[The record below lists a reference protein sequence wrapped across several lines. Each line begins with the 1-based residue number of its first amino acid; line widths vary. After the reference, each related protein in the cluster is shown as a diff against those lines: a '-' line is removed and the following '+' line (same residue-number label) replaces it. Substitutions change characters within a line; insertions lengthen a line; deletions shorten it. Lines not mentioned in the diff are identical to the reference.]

1 MTGGIDLGR
10 PESGGL
16 AWHSQ
21 QKCKSLVTYLFL
33 WYQVQANACWF
44 TTGMLVQ
51 EEMQAEATLFCGFVI
66 AVTHPGT
73 QIRLCGLA
81 HLSWQKKRN
90 LLRFLVSSKSVFQT
104 WHRIVRALKT
114 QEANPCPNT
123 REIWMVPENRHLSG
137 LTCGTGL
144 DWWLVEIEIKWESRH
159 VKEGWGK
166 NKIPLSLIQ
175 GKTEASQELN
185 CKINRKWIREKYEKS
200 H

>member
-1 MTGGIDLGR
+1 MHAG
-10 PESGGL
+10 
-16 AWHSQ
+16 
-21 QKCKSLVTYLFL
+21 SLL
-33 WYQVQANACWF
+33 ACWF
-44 TTGMLVQ
+44 RRKCKLRQPYSVGLWLLLPIL
-51 EEMQAEATLFCGFVI
+51 EPRSDFV
-66 AVTHPGT
+66 VWLT
-73 QIRLCGLA
+73 
-81 HLSWQKKRN
+81 SVDKKKRN

>member
-1 MTGGIDLGR
+1 MLVHYWHVG
-10 PESGGL
+10 SGGNASWGNL
-16 AWHSQ
+16 I
-21 QKCKSLVTYLFL
+21 L
-33 WYQVQANACWF
+33 WVCDCSYPSWNPDQ
-44 TTGMLVQ
+44 
-51 EEMQAEATLFCGFVI
+51 TLWSGSPQL
-66 AVTHPGT
+66 T
-73 QIRLCGLA
+73 
-81 HLSWQKKRN
+81 KKRN